1 MHPECSEIL
10 NTYIIQRKP
19 EKYNGFFE
27 FSFRTAG
34 YFPARVVLWGGGA
47 PPPHSRKLLN
57 LQTNLNDIWV
67 APPLPKSLSGYF
79 NRNLQGRRLPRHTK
93 KFS

>member
-34 YFPARVVLWGGGA
+34 YFPARVVLSGATACKAGGR
-47 PPPHSRKLLN
+47 PRKFFREEDLM
-57 LQTNLNDIWV
+57 
-67 APPLPKSLSGYF
+67 
-79 NRNLQGRRLPRHTK
+79 
-93 KFS
+93 

>member
-34 YFPARVVLWGGGA
+34 YFPARVVLFGGDRLQSRRS
-47 PPPHSRKLLN
+47 PPTFPEAFELADKLE
-57 LQTNLNDIWV
+57 
-67 APPLPKSLSGYF
+67 
-79 NRNLQGRRLPRHTK
+79 
-93 KFS
+93 